1 MDRNSAIGLFLMAAL
16 LLIYLQFAPKPKPE
30 QAASPAKTTAAAA
43 TASTAVTPA
52 APDSAALAS
61 QLGSFAAAAQGTAQ
75 TTQLQN
81 ENLTVTFSSKG
92 GRVEA
97 VRLNKYKTFRGLP
110 LDLLDARSAQ
120 IDTRFRTTDGRQVKL
135 SDLYFQPS
143 AVQAVTVGDK
153 QGQRLTF
160 SAPVAGGQIEQSY
173 TLLANSFEVAY
184 DLRMVNLS
192 NAVAQEPI
200 TFTFLDHVRQTEK
213 EAKQNRNH
221 TTINHYL
228 VSGDYAQAEASEK
241 PEEIKVA
248 EPLKWAAHK
257 HDFFVAG
264 IIADNQFSNGQ
275 FNSTVN
281 LEDTTFI
288 KTLSTTLT
296 IPAADV
302 LGGKG
307 QFRFYFGPNS
317 YSILKDV
324 TPGFDRNVYLG
335 WGLFR
340 WVNQFVILPVFHFL
354 ENFISNYGI
363 IIALLVV
370 LIKLVTWPLTYKTY
384 ESQARM
390 KVLKPELDAIKEKYP
405 DDAMKQQQEQMKLY
419 QTMGVSPLSGCVP
432 TLLTIPILFA
442 MFQFFPNAIEL
453 RQEHFL
459 WANDLSTY
467 DDLIKLPFS
476 LPFLGNHIS
485 LFTLLMTISTLA
497 MTYQTN
503 QTNPSAM
510 QGPMKFYSY
519 LMPLVFFFVLN
530 DFAAG
535 LTWYYLVS
543 NLVTLGQQ
551 ALTRRF
557 VDDNKVRAK
566 LEANKVKNKD
576 KKPGGFQARLA
587 EAMKTA
593 QEREVQDR
601 KGGRSAASDNT
612 NDDTD
617 SEPGTGA
624 SDISPKPPRKTR
636 RS

>member
-1 MDRNSAIGLFLMAAL
+1 MAAL

-30 QAASPAKTTAAAA
+30 PALQPAKTAAAA
-43 TASTAVTPA
+43 PGATPA
-52 APDSAALAS
+52 APDSAALAQ

-75 TTQLQN
+75 TAQLQN
-81 ENLTVTFSSKG
+81 ENLTITFSSKG
-92 GRVEA
+92 GRIEA
-97 VRLNKYKTFRGLP
+97 VRLNKYKTFRGQP
-110 LDLLDARSAQ
+110 LDLLDAQSAQ
-120 IDTRFRTTDGRQVKL
+120 LDTRFRTTDGRQIKL
-135 SDLYFQPS
+135 SDLYFRPEP
-143 AVQAVTVGDK
+143 
-153 QGQRLTF
+153 QGSNELRF
-160 SAPVAGGQIEQSY
+160 VADVAGGQIEQLYS
-173 TLLANSFEVAY
+173 LPANSFEVGY
-184 DLRMVNLS
+184 KLRFNGLT
-192 NAVAQEPI
+192 ATLAQEPV
-200 TFTFLDHVRQTEK
+200 TFTFLDRVRQTEQV
-213 EAKQNRNH
+213 AKQNRNH

-228 VSGDYAQAEASEK
+228 ASGDHAALTEASEN
-241 PEEIKVA
+241 PEEIKIT
-248 EPLKWAAHK
+248 EPVKWAAHK

-275 FNSTVN
+275 FNSSVN
-281 LEDTTFI
+281 LEDTTYL
-288 KTLSTTLT
+288 KTLSSTLS

-302 LGGKG
+302 QQGKAN
-307 QFRFYFGPNS
+307 FRFYFGPNA
-317 YSILKDV
+317 YNILKEV

-340 WVNQFVILPVFHFL
+340 WVNQFVILPVFHVL
-354 ENFISNYGI
+354 EKFVSSYGI

-405 DDAMKQQQEQMKLY
+405 DDQMKQQQEQMKLY

-459 WANDLSTY
+459 WAKDLSTY
-467 DDLIKLPFS
+467 DDLIKLPFNV
-476 LPFLGNHIS
+476 PFLGNHIS

-497 MTYQTN
+497 MTYQSN
-503 QTNPSAM
+503 QANPAAM

-557 VDDNKVRAK
+557 VDDTKVRAK

-576 KKPGGFQARLA
+576 KKPSGLGARLA
-587 EAMKTA
+587 DAMKAA
-593 QEREVQDR
+593 QEKEAQTRQA
-601 KGGRSAASDNT
+601 GRNTAA
-612 NDDTD
+612 DDTD
-617 SEPGTGA
+617 DSDTEPGTGA
-624 SDISPKPPRKTR
+624 SDISPKRPAKRAAR
-636 RS
+636 NSEQ

>member
-1 MDRNSAIGLFLMAAL
+1 MDRNSAIGIFLMAAL
-16 LLIYLQFAPKPKPE
+16 LLLYLQFAPKPKPE
-30 QAASPAKTTAAAA
+30 PAPQPAKTTAAAPG
-43 TASTAVTPA
+43 TPPA
-52 APDSAALAS
+52 APDSAVLAQ
-61 QLGSFAAAAQGTAQ
+61 QLGAFAGAAQGTAQ

-81 ENLTVTFSSKG
+81 ENLTITFSSKG

-97 VRLNKYKTFRGLP
+97 VRLNKYKTFRGQP
-110 LDLLDARSAQ
+110 LDLLDAQSAQ
-120 IDTRFRTTDGRQVKL
+120 LDTRFRTTDGRQIKL
-135 SDLYFQPS
+135 SDLYFRPEP
-143 AVQAVTVGDK
+143 
-153 QGQRLTF
+153 QGSNALRF
-160 SAPVAGGQIEQSY
+160 VADVAGGQIEQLY
-173 TLLANSFEVAY
+173 TLPAGSFELSY
-184 DLRMVNLS
+184 NLRFNGLN
-192 NAVAQEPI
+192 NALAQEPL
-200 TFTFLDHVRQTEK
+200 TFTFLDRVRQTEK
-213 EAKQNRNH
+213 MAKQNRNH

-228 VSGDYAQAEASEK
+228 VSGDHTALAEASEN

-264 IIADNQFSNGQ
+264 IIADKEFSTGQ
-275 FNSTVN
+275 FNSTVDLN
-281 LEDTTFI
+281 DTTFI
-288 KTLSTTLT
+288 KTLTSTLT

-302 LGGKG
+302 QQGKAN
-307 QFRFYFGPNS
+307 FRFYFGPNAFN
-317 YSILKDV
+317 ILKEV

-340 WVNQFVILPVFHFL
+340 WVNQFVILPVFHVL
-354 ENFISNYGI
+354 EKFVSSYGI

-467 DDLIKLPFS
+467 DDLIKLPFTV
-476 LPFLGNHIS
+476 PFLGNHIS

-497 MTYQTN
+497 MTYQSN
-503 QTNPSAM
+503 QANPTAM

-519 LMPLVFFFVLN
+519 LMPLIFFFVLN

-557 VDDNKVRAK
+557 VDDTKVRAK

-576 KKPGGFQARLA
+576 KKPSGFSARLA
-587 EAMKTA
+587 DAMKAA
-593 QEREVQDR
+593 QEKEAQARQ
-601 KGGRSAASDNT
+601 GGRPAA
-612 NDDTD
+612 DDTD
-617 SEPGTGA
+617 DTDAEPGTGA
-624 SDISPKPPRKTR
+624 SDISPKRPRKTR